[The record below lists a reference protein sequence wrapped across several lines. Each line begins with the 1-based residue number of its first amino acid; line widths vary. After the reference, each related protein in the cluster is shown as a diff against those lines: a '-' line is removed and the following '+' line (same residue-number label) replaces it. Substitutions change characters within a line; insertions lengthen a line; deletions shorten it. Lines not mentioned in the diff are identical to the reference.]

1 MLWGIIANGLSG
13 MVFSVSL
20 GPFSSSFNPGSDG
33 QVMSGD
39 VAGDVKVCL
48 AVWRL
53 STPCI
58 SLRTSLHLFT
68 CIRTYLHQ
76 EVLLLCWLRLWK
88 PVPLLTMV
96 LQGST
101 DCLRSPWRNDL
112 CAAEQIGF
120 QATVGIKWSCCMLPV
135 LNEQRS
141 RNHIYIYIYIYQII
155 SICSIDFTDCTPPY
169 TTSTQD
175 HPRISRITLYIS
187 RSNTIACIFCVQ

>member
-1 MLWGIIANGLSG
+1 
-13 MVFSVSL
+13 
-20 GPFSSSFNPGSDG
+20 
-33 QVMSGD
+33 MSGD
-39 VAGDVKVCL
+39 VAGDLKVCL

-58 SLRTSLHLFT
+58 SLHMSLHLFT
-68 CIRTYLHQ
+68 CIHTYLHQ

-141 RNHIYIYIYIYQII
+141 RNHIYIHINIYQII
-155 SICSIDFTDCTPPY
+155 SIDFTDCTPPY

-175 HPRISRITLYIS
+175 HPKVSRITLYIS
-187 RSNTIACIFCVQ
+187 RSNTIAFIFCVQ